1 MDTFK
6 AFILG
11 EANRGKELMVFD
23 WNKAAEIIKDRK
35 PKVASAGLCG
45 DWEYTGGIIYE
56 DGKIV
61 TDSYT
66 YLAST
71 WAIPELDVDGETI
84 SCYKM
89 QHEVPRWG
97 SDTKWPVS
105 ARKILEVVG

>member
-6 AFILG
+6 AFMLG

-35 PKVASAGLCG
+35 PKVAFAGLCG

-56 DGKIV
+56 DGKII

-71 WAIPELDVDGETI
+71 WAIPELDVDGEII

-89 QHEVPRWG
+89 KHEVPRWD